1 MNSIKTFLVSCLFV
15 LLPAYVIAEELTG
28 EQIAKV
34 WDKRDDGN
42 TSISKTKFILENKR
56 GQQRIRET
64 IRYWKDYG
72 GQDGFDEKSVIFF
85 LSPPD
90 IKKTGFLNWSYKE
103 VEKDD
108 DQWLYLP
115 ALKKVK
121 RIASDNKEDYFM
133 GTDLTYDDMGDRKV
147 EEDTFKLLK
156 EETHKGKECYVL
168 EATPREKDSMYSKRI
183 IWLDKKELTE
193 YTVLFYDRKGREH
206 KKLEEDWIKAS
217 GIWTIKK
224 MYVENFSNG
233 HKTTIEVE
241 DVRINPEVNDK
252 VFVKKTLKNASRYMR

>member
-1 MNSIKTFLVSCLFV
+1 MNIIKTSLALTLFI
-15 LLPAYVIAEELTG
+15 LFPFHALAGELTG
-28 EQIAKV
+28 EQIAQV

-42 TSISKTKFILENKR
+42 TSIAKTKFILENKR

-64 IRYWKDYG
+64 IRYWKDYE
-72 GQDGFDEKSVIFF
+72 GQDGIDEKSVLFF

-90 IKKTGFLNWSYKE
+90 IRKTGFLNWSYAE
-103 VEKDD
+103 VDKDD

-133 GTDLTYDDMGDRKV
+133 GTDLTYDDMGDRKI

-168 EATPREKDSMYSKRI
+168 EAIPKKKDYMYSKRI

-193 YTVLFYDRKGREH
+193 YTVLFYDRKGKEL
-206 KKLEEDWIKAS
+206 KKLEEDWIKVS
-217 GIWTIKK
+217 GIWTLKK

-233 HKTTIEVE
+233 HKTTINIE
-241 DVRINPEVNDK
+241 DVQINPEVNDS
-252 VFVKKTLKNASRYMR
+252 VFVKKTLKNASRFMQ